1 MSRYLVLGSFLA
13 LSALAACEGAEAK
26 PAPANTPVK
35 AQASSADADHDL
47 CVAFITRARTCTDQF
62 IPALVDARA
71 EADIPAGIK
80 AEVAKD
86 RDGVI
91 AQAKGEW
98 ATDSDDAHIEQMCTP
113 ANVAAHAN
121 DDDRAKATACTA
133 SADCA
138 AYTACALPVFKTR
151 WAH

>member
-1 MSRYLVLGSFLA
+1 MSRLLVLGSLLA

-26 PAPANTPVK
+26 PAPSTAQKASTPANP
-35 AQASSADADHDL
+35 DHDL
-47 CVAFITRARTCTDQF
+47 CVAIMTHSRTCTDQY

-71 EADIPAGIK
+71 QADHPAGIK
-80 AEVAKD
+80 EEVAKD

-121 DDDRAKATACTA
+121 DDDRAKATECTA
-133 SADCA
+133 NTDCA
-138 AYTACALPVFKTR
+138 AYTACALPVFKAR